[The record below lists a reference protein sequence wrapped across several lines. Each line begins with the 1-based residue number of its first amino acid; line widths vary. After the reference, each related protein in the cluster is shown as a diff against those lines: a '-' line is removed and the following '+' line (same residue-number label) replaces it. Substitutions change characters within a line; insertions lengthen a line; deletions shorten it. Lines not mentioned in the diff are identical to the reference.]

1 MESTGN
7 KRARAWV
14 LINVEPGQAKEAAAG
29 IWGLKDLEGNNF
41 VVRADIV
48 TGPYD
53 IVVPVDAE
61 SMETLTSVI
70 LDRIQQVPGVRETL
84 TIVVGVHNPYPP
96 HLGKRYVTEEEAA
109 ATNPRIEPGPLGNN
123 PWG

>member
-7 KRARAWV
+7 ERARAWV
-14 LINVEPGQAKEAAAG
+14 LVNAEPGQAKEAAVE
-29 IWGLKDLEGNNF
+29 IWDLNPLEGDNF

-61 SMETLTSVI
+61 SLETLTNVI
-70 LDRIQQVPGVRETL
+70 LDGIQQVPGVRETL
-84 TIVVGVHNPYPP
+84 TMLVGVHNPYPP
-96 HLGKRYVTEEEAA
+96 HLGKGYVTEEEAA
-109 ATNPRIEPGPLGNN
+109 ATNPHIEPGPLGHNG
-123 PWG
+123 WG